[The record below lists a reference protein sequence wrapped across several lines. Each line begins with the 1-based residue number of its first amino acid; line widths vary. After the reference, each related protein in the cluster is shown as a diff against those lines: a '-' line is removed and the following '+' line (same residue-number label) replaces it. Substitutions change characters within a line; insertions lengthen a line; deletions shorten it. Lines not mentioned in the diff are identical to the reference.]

1 MGPHN
6 ICDLVRQ
13 YDEASIV
20 QKGETSL
27 MKLPFNDLQLCVK
40 AINKG
45 KRTRSTEDG
54 QKLLINYVKK
64 NCVCPKAF

>member
-1 MGPHN
+1 MQEGPHN

-27 MKLPFNDLQLCVK
+27 MKLPFNELQRCVM

-45 KRTRSTEDG
+45 KRTRSTADG
-54 QKLLINYVKK
+54 QELLIKYVRKH
-64 NCVCPKAF
+64 CVCVK